1 MHVAF
6 CICSFC
12 SLSTKIWQLQCIK
25 EPRQIVFLCSI
36 HACIISR
43 YFVTAF
49 ILQFPDEKTA
59 DTFFNGIKFKDLPYI
74 TIRCTFNNT
83 RFWVNKADGKLVYYT
98 SPKLNGFLNAKKR
111 TSVAAQSTAIIVGQ
125 KLRLLNMRT
134 VRVRITGFNQGRITA
149 VKGLVQSGT
158 KVVAIQDITTVDWG
172 WCQRAKKAKRQN

>member
-1 MHVAF
+1 M
-6 CICSFC
+6 
-12 SLSTKIWQLQCIK
+12 QCIK